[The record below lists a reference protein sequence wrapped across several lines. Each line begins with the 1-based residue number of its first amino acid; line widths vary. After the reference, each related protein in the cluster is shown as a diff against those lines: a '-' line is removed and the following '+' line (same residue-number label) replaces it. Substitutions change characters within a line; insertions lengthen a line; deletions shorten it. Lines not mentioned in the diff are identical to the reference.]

1 MKKINYD
8 LILRIISIL
17 SLGTSF
23 FSFIVTTLLTNTK
36 SPNFIEY
43 TDLSRFFLNLYI
55 FLILLLCLVH
65 SAYPSILCPFITQS
79 LSIITTI
86 KGKIILSL
94 AIDVMYYSTESLP
107 QKLFGMITFVSTL
120 ALFLGDLV
128 LNCQILK
135 QQPMKDESDKDINDL
150 SNTTQNSL
158 TINNLEGKL

>member
-23 FSFIVTTLLTNTK
+23 FSFIITHLLTNTK

-43 TDLSRFFLNLYI
+43 TSISKFFLNLYI
-55 FLILLLCLVH
+55 FLILLLCLIH
-65 SAYPSILCPFITQS
+65 SIYPSILCPIITDG
-79 LSIITTI
+79 LGIITTI

-94 AIDVMYYSTESLP
+94 AIDVMFYSTESLP
-107 QKLFGMITFVSTL
+107 QKLFGMISFVAVL

-128 LNCQILK
+128 LNCSILK
-135 QQPMKDESDKDINDL
+135 QQPLEDNNNNDIKDNYSGNE
-150 SNTTQNSL
+150 TTNSL
-158 TINNLEGKL
+158 KVINN

>member
-1 MKKINYD
+1 MNKINFD
-8 LILRIISIL
+8 LILRIISVL

-23 FSFIVTTLLTNTK
+23 FSFIVTELVTNTK

-55 FLILLLCLVH
+55 LLIYLLCLVH
-65 SAYPSILCPFITQS
+65 SVYPSILCPIITES

-94 AIDVMYYSTESLP
+94 AIDIMFFSTESLP
-107 QKLFGMITFVSTL
+107 QKLFGMITFICVL
-120 ALFLGDLV
+120 ALFLGDIV
-128 LNCQILK
+128 FNCEILN
-135 QQPMKDESDKDINDL
+135 QQPMQENNDNAND
-150 SNTTQNSL
+150 SNNSTQNAL

>member
-23 FSFIVTTLLTNTK
+23 FSFIITTLLTNTK

-65 SAYPSILCPFITQS
+65 SVYPSILCTIITES

-94 AIDVMYYSTESLP
+94 AIDVMFYSTESLP
-107 QKLFGMITFVSTL
+107 QKLFGMITFVCVL

-128 LNCQILK
+128 LNCKILN
-135 QQPMKDESDKDINDL
+135 QQPMKEESVYVISD
-150 SNTTQNSL
+150 SNNNTQNAL

>member
-23 FSFIVTTLLTNTK
+23 FSFIITTLLTNTK
-36 SPNFIEY
+36 NPDFIEY

-65 SAYPSILCPFITQS
+65 SVYPSILCPFITES

-94 AIDVMYYSTESLP
+94 AIDVMFYSTESLP
-107 QKLFGMITFVSTL
+107 QKLFGMITFVSVL

-128 LNCQILK
+128 LNCKILN
-135 QQPMKDESDKDINDL
+135 QQPMKEESVYVISD
-150 SNTTQNSL
+150 SNNNTQNAL